1 MKDSGEVR
9 QQGISARRRAAL
21 AKQRELAAHQRAI
34 ELHERA
40 AELQERLG
48 YPDRAANARQ
58 HAEHARQLLAKG
70 REEQREQE
78 AVAAGRHE
86 GVRPPWDRSVMS
98 DDDAAPDGPA
108 MPLADWRRPSQE
120 QRIDAVPATSASG
133 WPRRPSG
140 WPKEGSPSM
149 KAAPSRTPGG
159 NIDIP
164 SHVLQSLHSRYHLPW

>member
-1 MKDSGEVR
+1 MQDSGGVEDQEVADLQNLVEGGGGEKHPLPCQQRGSGEVR
-9 QQGISARRRAAL
+9 QRGISARRRAAL

-78 AVAAGRHE
+78 
-86 GVRPPWDRSVMS
+86 P
-98 DDDAAPDGPA
+98 
-108 MPLADWRRPSQE
+108 
-120 QRIDAVPATSASG
+120 
-133 WPRRPSG
+133 
-140 WPKEGSPSM
+140 
-149 KAAPSRTPGG
+149 
-159 NIDIP
+159 
-164 SHVLQSLHSRYHLPW
+164 